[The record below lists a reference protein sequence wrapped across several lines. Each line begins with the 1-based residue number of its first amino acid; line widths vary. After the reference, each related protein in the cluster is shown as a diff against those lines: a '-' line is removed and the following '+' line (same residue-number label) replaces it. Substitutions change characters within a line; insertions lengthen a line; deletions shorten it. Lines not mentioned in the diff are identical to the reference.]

1 MSDIRFG
8 TKWVRADY
16 GLIVAPYA
24 IPMPEPQTSF
34 VEIPGRDGA
43 LDLSEA
49 FGTVRYADRVIPLTL
64 YARAPFDAA
73 VSAFAAV
80 AHGRRM
86 NVIFDRD
93 PSYYYDAWVTVE
105 DVERHAGYCEL
116 SLKCRAKPYK
126 LEHFETMLTILP
138 SGSATATLTNTRMP
152 VVPVIASSAEMTLMF
167 TISAIS
173 YTVTLSTGTHIIPSL
188 VLMEGDTEI
197 GITGT
202 GSITFTY
209 RKGAL

>member
-8 TKWVRADY
+8 TKWARADY
-16 GLIVAPYA
+16 GLIVAPYV
-24 IPMPEPQTSF
+24 IPMPEPQMSF

-49 FGTVRYADRVIPLTL
+49 LGTVRYADRIISLTL
-64 YARAPFDAA
+64 YARAPFDVAI
-73 VSAFAAV
+73 SAFAADV
-80 AHGRRM
+80 HGRRM
-86 NVIFDRD
+86 KVIFDRD
-93 PSYYYDAWVTVE
+93 PTYYYDARVTLE

-126 LEHFETMLTILP
+126 LEHFETTMTVLP
-138 SGSATATLTNTRMP
+138 AGNATVTLTNTRMP
-152 VVPVIASSAEMTLMF
+152 VVPTITVSAAMTIEFMIGGMVY
-167 TISAIS
+167 TINLAAGSH
-173 YTVTLSTGTHIIPSL
+173 VVPSL
-188 VLMEGDTEI
+188 LLMEGDTQVE
-197 GITGT
+197 ITGT

>member
-8 TKWVRADY
+8 TKWAHADY

-49 FGTVRYADRVIPLTL
+49 FGAVRYADRTIPLTL
-64 YARAPFDAA
+64 YARAPFDALI
-73 VSAFAAV
+73 SAFAADV
-80 AHGRRM
+80 HGRRM

-93 PSYYYDAWVTVE
+93 PAYYYDARVTVE

-116 SLKCRAKPYK
+116 SLECRSKPYK
-126 LEHFETMLTILP
+126 LEHFDTMMTILP
-138 SGSATATLTNTRMP
+138 TGSATVTLTNTRMP
-152 VVPVIASSAEMTLMF
+152 VVPTITVTAGMTLTF
-167 TISAIS
+167 TIAGVV
-173 YTVTLSTGTHIIPSL
+173 YTINLAAGSHVVPSL
-188 VLMEGDTEI
+188 VLTEGATEVE
-197 GITGT
+197 ITGAGT
-202 GSITFTY
+202 ISFTY
-209 RKGAL
+209 RKGTF

>member
-8 TKWVRADY
+8 TKWARADY

-24 IPMPEPQTSF
+24 IPMPEPQTNF
-34 VEIPGRDGA
+34 VEIPGRDGT

-49 FGTVRYADRVIPLTL
+49 FGTIRYADRVIPLTL
-64 YARAPFDAA
+64 YARAPFDVLISSLAA
-73 VSAFAAV
+73 DV
-80 AHGRRM
+80 HGRRI

-93 PSYYYDAWVTVE
+93 PTYYYDARITVE

-116 SLKCRAKPYK
+116 SLECRAKPYK
-126 LEHFETMLTILP
+126 LEHFETTITILP
-138 SGSATATLTNTRMP
+138 AGNATATLTNTRMP
-152 VVPVIASSAEMTLMF
+152 VVPTITVSAEMTLTF
-167 TISAIS
+167 TIAGVG
-173 YTVTLSTGTHIIPSL
+173 YTINLAAGSHIVPSL
-188 VLMEGDTEI
+188 VLTDGETEI
-197 GITGT
+197 DITGT

>member
-8 TKWVRADY
+8 TKWAHADY

-24 IPMPEPQTSF
+24 IPMPEPQTNF

-49 FGTVRYADRVIPLTL
+49 FGTVRYADRIIPLTL
-64 YARAPFDAA
+64 HARAPFDALI
-73 VSAFAAV
+73 SAV
-80 AHGRRM
+80 AADVHGRRM
-86 NVIFDRD
+86 NMIFDRD
-93 PSYYYDAWVTVE
+93 PTYYYDARITLE

-116 SLKCRAKPYK
+116 SLECRAKPYK
-126 LEHFETMLTILP
+126 LEHFETTITVLP
-138 SGSATATLTNTRMP
+138 TGIASVTLTNTRMP
-152 VVPVIASSAEMTLMF
+152 VVPSITVSAEMTL
-167 TISAIS
+167 TYTLNEKE
-173 YTVTLSTGTHIIPSL
+173 YTVNLAAGSHIIPSL
-188 VLMEGDTEI
+188 VLIESDTTI

-202 GSITFTY
+202 GRITFTY

>member
-8 TKWVRADY
+8 TKWAHADY

-24 IPMPEPQTSF
+24 IPMPEPQTNF

-49 FGTVRYADRVIPLTL
+49 FGSVRYADRVIELTL
-64 YARAPFDAA
+64 YARAPFDTL
-73 VSAFAAV
+73 VSAFAADM
-80 AHGRRM
+80 HGRRM

-93 PSYYYDAWVTVE
+93 PTYYYDARFIIE
-105 DVERHAGYCEL
+105 DVERHWGYCEL

-126 LEHFETMLTILP
+126 REQFETAITVLP
-138 SGSATATLTNTRMP
+138 AGTATVTLTNTRMP
-152 VVPVIASSAEMTLMF
+152 VVPSITVSAEMALAF
-167 TISAIS
+167 KIDGKNYS
-173 YTVTLSTGTHIIPSL
+173 VTLPTGTHTVPSL
-188 VLMEGDTEI
+188 VLMEGDTRI
-197 GITGT
+197 DITGT
-202 GSITFTY
+202 GRVTFTY

>member
-8 TKWVRADY
+8 TKWARADY

-24 IPMPEPQTSF
+24 IPMPEPQTNF
-34 VEIPGRDGA
+34 VDIPGRDGA

-49 FGTVRYADRVIPLTL
+49 FGMVRYADRIIQIAL
-64 YARAPFDAA
+64 YCRAPFDALI
-73 VSAFAAV
+73 STFAADV
-80 AHGRRM
+80 HGRRM

-93 PSYYYDAWVTVE
+93 PTYYYDARITVE

-116 SLKCRAKPYK
+116 SLECRVKPYK
-126 LEHFETMLTILP
+126 LEQFETAITVLP
-138 SGSATATLTNTRMP
+138 TGIATVTLTNTRMP
-152 VVPVIASSAEMTLMF
+152 VVPSITVSAEMTLTF
-167 TISAIS
+167 TIAGVG
-173 YTVTLSTGTHIIPSL
+173 YTINLAAGSHVVPSL
-188 VLMEGDTEI
+188 VLMEGDTEVE
-197 GITGT
+197 ITGS

>member
-8 TKWVRADY
+8 TKWAHADY
-16 GLIVAPYA
+16 GLIVAPYS
-24 IPMPEPQTSF
+24 IPMPELQTNF

-49 FGTVRYADRVIPLTL
+49 FGAVRYADRIIQMTL
-64 YARAPFDAA
+64 YARAPFDTLI
-73 VSAFAAV
+73 SAFATDI
-80 AHGRRM
+80 HGRRM

-93 PSYYYDAWVTVE
+93 PTYYYDARITIE
-105 DVERHAGYCEL
+105 DVERHWGYCEL
-116 SLKCRAKPYK
+116 SLECRTKPYK
-126 LEHFETMLTILP
+126 LEQFETAITVLP
-138 SGSATATLTNTRMP
+138 AGTAIVTLTNTRMP
-152 VVPVIASSAEMTLMF
+152 VVPSITVSAEMAIAF
-167 TISAIS
+167 TISGKNYS
-173 YTVTLSTGTHIIPSL
+173 VTLPAGTHTIPSL
-188 VLMEGDTEI
+188 MLMEDETEI

>member
-8 TKWVRADY
+8 TIWARADY
-16 GLIVAPYA
+16 GLIVAPYV
-24 IPMPEPQTSF
+24 IPMPEPQTNF

-49 FGTVRYADRVIPLTL
+49 FGTIRYADRIIELTL
-64 YARAPFDAA
+64 YARAPFDAL
-73 VSAFAAV
+73 VSALAADV
-80 AHGRRM
+80 HGRRM

-93 PSYYYDAWVTVE
+93 PTYYYDARVTVE
-105 DVERHAGYCEL
+105 DVERHLGYCEL

-126 LEHFETMLTILP
+126 LEHFETTITVLP
-138 SGSATATLTNTRMP
+138 SGIATVTLTNTRMP
-152 VVPVIASSAEMTLMF
+152 VVPTITTSAEMTLTF
-167 TISAIS
+167 TIGGKDYS
-173 YTVTLSTGTHIIPSL
+173 VTLSAGTHTIPSL
-188 VLMEGDTEI
+188 VLLEGDTEI

-202 GSITFTY
+202 GSATFAY

>member
-8 TKWVRADY
+8 TKWAHADY

-24 IPMPEPQTSF
+24 IPMPEPQMNF

-49 FGTVRYADRVIPLTL
+49 FGTVRYTDRIIPLTL
-64 YARAPFDAA
+64 YARAPFDTSI
-73 VSAFAAV
+73 SAFAADV
-80 AHGRRM
+80 HGRRM

-93 PSYYYDAWVTVE
+93 PTYYYDARMTIE
-105 DVERHAGYCEL
+105 DVERHWGYCEL
-116 SLKCRAKPYK
+116 SLECRVKPYK
-126 LEHFETMLTILP
+126 LEQFETAITVLP
-138 SGSATATLTNTRMP
+138 TGIATVTLTNTRMP
-152 VVPVIASSAEMTLMF
+152 VVPSITVSAEMTLTF
-167 TISAIS
+167 TIAGVG
-173 YTVTLSTGTHIIPSL
+173 YTINLAAGSHIVPSL
-188 VLMEGDTEI
+188 VLTDGETKID
-197 GITGT
+197 ITGT

>member
-8 TKWVRADY
+8 TKWARADY

-24 IPMPEPQTSF
+24 IPMPEPQTNF

-49 FGTVRYADRVIPLTL
+49 FGAVRYADRTIPLTL
-64 YARAPFDAA
+64 YARAPFDTLL
-73 VSAFAAV
+73 SSFAADV
-80 AHGRRM
+80 HGRRM

-93 PSYYYDAWVTVE
+93 TTYYYDARIMIE
-105 DVERHAGYCEL
+105 DVERHWGYSEL
-116 SLKCRAKPYK
+116 SLECRAKPYK
-126 LEHFETMLTILP
+126 LEHFETAITVLST
-138 SGSATATLTNTRMP
+138 GSATVTLTNTRMP
-152 VVPVIASSAEMTLMF
+152 AVPSITVSAEMTLAF
-167 TISAIS
+167 TINEKDYS
-173 YTVTLSTGTHIIPSL
+173 VTLPAGTHTVPSL
-188 VLMEGDTEI
+188 VLSEGDTEI

-202 GSITFTY
+202 GSAMFTY

>member
-8 TKWVRADY
+8 TKWAHADC

-24 IPMPEPQTSF
+24 IPMPEPQTNF

-49 FGTVRYADRVIPLTL
+49 FGAVRYADRILPLTL
-64 YARAPFDAA
+64 YARAPFDTT
-73 VSAFAAV
+73 VSALAADI
-80 AHGRRM
+80 HGRRM

-93 PSYYYDAWVTVE
+93 PIYYYNARITIK
-105 DVERHAGYCEL
+105 DVERHWGYCEL
-116 SLKCRAKPYK
+116 SLECRAKPYK
-126 LEHFETMLTILP
+126 MEQFETAITVLP
-138 SGSATATLTNTRMP
+138 TGSATVTLTNTRMP
-152 VVPVIASSAEMTLMF
+152 VVPTITVSTEMTLSF
-167 TISAIS
+167 TIGGKDYS
-173 YTVTLSTGTHIIPSL
+173 VTLTAGTHTIPAL
-188 VLMEGDTEI
+188 VLSEGDTEI

-202 GSITFTY
+202 GSVTFAY

>member
-8 TKWVRADY
+8 TKWAHADY

-24 IPMPEPQTSF
+24 IPMPGPQMNF

-49 FGTVRYADRVIPLTL
+49 FGTVRYTDRIIPLTL
-64 YARAPFDAA
+64 YARAPFDTSI
-73 VSAFAAV
+73 SAFAADV
-80 AHGRRM
+80 HGRRM

-93 PSYYYDAWVTVE
+93 PTYYYDARMTIE

-116 SLKCRAKPYK
+116 SLECRAKPYK
-126 LEHFETMLTILP
+126 LEHFETAITVLP
-138 SGSATATLTNTRMP
+138 TGSATVTLTNTRMP
-152 VVPVIASSAEMTLMF
+152 VVPVITVSAGMTLTF
-167 TISAIS
+167 TLLGKDSTVNLSA
-173 YTVTLSTGTHIIPSL
+173 GTHITPSL

-202 GSITFTY
+202 GRITFTY

>member
-8 TKWVRADY
+8 TKWAHADY

-24 IPMPEPQTSF
+24 IPMPEPQMNF

-49 FGTVRYADRVIPLTL
+49 FGTVRYTDRIIPLTL
-64 YARAPFDAA
+64 YARAPFDTSI
-73 VSAFAAV
+73 SAFAADV
-80 AHGRRM
+80 HGRRM

-93 PSYYYDAWVTVE
+93 PTYYYDARMTIE

-116 SLKCRAKPYK
+116 SLECRAKPYK
-126 LEHFETMLTILP
+126 LEHFETAITVLP
-138 SGSATATLTNTRMP
+138 TGSATVTLTNTRMP
-152 VVPVIASSAEMTLMF
+152 VVPTITVSTEMTL
-167 TISAIS
+167 S
-173 YTVTLSTGTHIIPSL
+173 YTIAAVVHTSNLAAGSHVVPSL
-188 VLMEGDTEI
+188 VLLEGDTVI

-202 GSITFTY
+202 GRITFTY

>member
-8 TKWVRADY
+8 TKWAHADY

-24 IPMPEPQTSF
+24 IPMPEPQTNF

-49 FGTVRYADRVIPLTL
+49 FGTVRYADRTISLTL
-64 YARAPFDAA
+64 YARAPFDALISSFA
-73 VSAFAAV
+73 VDV
-80 AHGRRM
+80 HGRRM

-93 PSYYYDAWVTVE
+93 PAYYFDARVTVE

-116 SLKCRAKPYK
+116 SLECRARPYK
-126 LEHFETMLTILP
+126 MEHFETTITVLP
-138 SGSATATLTNTRMP
+138 TASTTVTLTNTRMP
-152 VVPVIASSAEMTLMF
+152 VVPTITVSAGMTLTF
-167 TISAIS
+167 TLLGKD
-173 YTVTLSTGTHIIPSL
+173 YTVNLSAGTHIIPSL

-202 GSITFTY
+202 GRITFTY
-209 RKGAL
+209 RKGTL

>member
-8 TKWVRADY
+8 TKWAHADY

-24 IPMPEPQTSF
+24 IPMPEPQTNY

-49 FGTVRYADRVIPLTL
+49 IGTVRYADRIIPLTL
-64 YARAPFDAA
+64 YARAPFDALI
-73 VSAFAAV
+73 SAFTSDV
-80 AHGRRM
+80 HGRRM

-93 PSYYYDAWVTVE
+93 PTYYYDARVALE
-105 DVERHAGYCEL
+105 DLERHAGYCEL
-116 SLKCRAKPYK
+116 SLKCRTKPYK
-126 LEHFETMLTILP
+126 LEHFETSMTVLP
-138 SGSATATLTNTRMP
+138 AGSATVTLTNTRMP
-152 VVPVIASSAEMTLMF
+152 VVPTITVSAEMTLTF
-167 TISAIS
+167 TISAIN
-173 YTVTLSTGTHIIPSL
+173 YAVTLSAGAHVVPSL
-188 VLMEGDTEI
+188 VLMEGETEI

>member
-8 TKWVRADY
+8 TKWAHADY

-49 FGTVRYADRVIPLTL
+49 FGTVRYADRIISLTL
-64 YARAPFDAA
+64 YARAPFDAL
-73 VSAFAAV
+73 VSTFAADV
-80 AHGRRM
+80 HGRRM
-86 NVIFDRD
+86 NVILDRD
-93 PSYYYDAWVTVE
+93 PTFYYDARITVE

-116 SLKCRAKPYK
+116 SLECRARPYK
-126 LEHFETMLTILP
+126 LEHFETAITVLP
-138 SGSATATLTNTRMP
+138 SGSATVTLTNTRMP
-152 VVPVIASSAEMTLMF
+152 VVPTITVSAEMTLTF
-167 TISAIS
+167 TLLGKDYI
-173 YTVTLSTGTHIIPSL
+173 VNLSVGTHIIPSL
-188 VLMEGDTEI
+188 VLLEGDTAIE
-197 GITGT
+197 ITGT
-202 GSITFTY
+202 GRITFTY

>member
-8 TKWVRADY
+8 TKWAHADY

-24 IPMPEPQTSF
+24 IPMPEPQMNF

-49 FGTVRYADRVIPLTL
+49 FGTVRYTDRIIPLTL
-64 YARAPFDAA
+64 YARAPFDTSI
-73 VSAFAAV
+73 SAFAADV
-80 AHGRRM
+80 HGRRI

-93 PSYYYDAWVTVE
+93 PTYYYDARMTIE

-116 SLKCRAKPYK
+116 SLECRAKPYK
-126 LEHFETMLTILP
+126 LEHFETAITVLP
-138 SGSATATLTNTRMP
+138 TGSATVTLTNTRMP
-152 VVPVIASSAEMTLMF
+152 VVPVIAVSAGMTLTF
-167 TISAIS
+167 TLLGKDSTVNLSA
-173 YTVTLSTGTHIIPSL
+173 GTHIIPSL

-202 GSITFTY
+202 GRITFTY

>member
-8 TKWVRADY
+8 TKWARADY
-16 GLIVAPYA
+16 CLIVAPYA
-24 IPMPEPQTSF
+24 ISMPEPQTNF

-49 FGTVRYADRVIPLTL
+49 FGTVRYADRIIPLTL
-64 YARAPFDAA
+64 YVRAPFDTLI
-73 VSAFAAV
+73 SAFAADV
-80 AHGRRM
+80 HGRRM

-93 PSYYYDAWVTVE
+93 PTYYYDARVTLE
-105 DVERHAGYCEL
+105 DVEKHAGYCEL

-126 LEHFETMLTILP
+126 LEHFETTISVLP
-138 SGSATATLTNTRMP
+138 VGSATVTLTNARMP
-152 VVPVIASSAEMTLMF
+152 VVPTITVSAGMTLVF
-167 TISAIS
+167 SIGGVVYTINLAAGAH
-173 YTVTLSTGTHIIPSL
+173 VVPSL
-188 VLMEGDTEI
+188 VLLDGDTEVE
-197 GITGT
+197 ITGT

>member
-8 TKWVRADY
+8 NKWAHASY

-24 IPMPEPQTSF
+24 IPMPEPQTNF

-49 FGTVRYADRVIPLTL
+49 LGTVRYADRIISLTL

-73 VSAFAAV
+73 VSAFAADV
-80 AHGRRM
+80 HGRRM

-93 PSYYYDAWVTVE
+93 PTHYYDARVTLE

-116 SLKCRAKPYK
+116 SLECRAKPYK
-126 LEHFETMLTILP
+126 LEHFETTVTILP
-138 SGSATATLTNTRMP
+138 TGTATITLTNTRMP
-152 VVPVIASSAEMTLMF
+152 VVPMITVSAEMTLMF

-173 YTVTLSTGTHIIPSL
+173 YAITLSAGAHVVPSL
-188 VLMEGDTEI
+188 VLMEGETEI